1 MSRCIIAVLAGVS
14 LIDQLA
20 ASATA
25 DQDSDEMDRLA
36 IAAEVDRLQQLEQH
50 QPQQGRANFSDLSM
64 DMKDFIADQVMPEL
78 AALKKALDAG
88 ERPSSADPGKD
99 QDSAPPD
106 FLDDDFVE
114 VREQEH
120 VSTGNHILL
129 VLVLLMTC
137 MLASHL
143 VDKLIQHEPRA
154 ARYMRYLNSSTI
166 SVLVGWLFGVGMG
179 FSSSATIRST
189 RKFSSELLYY
199 MLLPPIIM
207 EAGYSL
213 RKRRFFSHIVEI
225 SAFAVLGTLVSAGTI
240 AWILLKLMNVGFVN
254 VLHGTTGMEL
264 IMFGSLISAVDPVST
279 LSVLSTS
286 CNDDLLV
293 SLIFGESVFNDA
305 VVIVLTKQISIFLSA
320 AAQTDA
326 AAVAASESQSKQF
339 NVNRHSGDDSNDG
352 ATGHD
357 HLRAHH
363 DAKTQKHGTEVEFGD
378 LAPPAELKI
387 SEHIL
392 VNFVCVVIGS
402 VLHGVLSA
410 LMFTKG
416 VAMLGRSLSNLAQ
429 VLLVIL
435 HGLVIYI
442 LAEAFSLSGLMV
454 CRPALCVVCITHAR

>member
-1 MSRCIIAVLAGVS
+1 MLRYIVAALAGVS
-14 LIDQLA
+14 LIGQLA
-20 ASATA
+20 AAGTP

-36 IAAEVDRLQQLEQH
+36 IAAEVDRLQQLEQ
-50 QPQQGRANFSDLSM
+50 QQQQQQGHANFSDLSV
-64 DMKDFIADQVMPEL
+64 DMKDLIADQVMPEL

-88 ERPSSADPGKD
+88 ERPSAASAASATELGE
-99 QDSAPPD
+99 DSAPPD

-143 VDKLIQHEPRA
+143 VEKLIQHEPRA

-254 VLHGTTGMEL
+254 VLHGATGMEL

-326 AAVAASESQSKQF
+326 AAAAASESRSKQF
-339 NVNRHSGDDSNDG
+339 NMNRHSGDDFNDG
-352 ATGHD
+352 DTECVAGWF
-357 HLRAHH
+357 LRA
-363 DAKTQKHGTEVEFGD
+363 
-378 LAPPAELKI
+378 
-387 SEHIL
+387 
-392 VNFVCVVIGS
+392 
-402 VLHGVLSA
+402 VLCC
-410 LMFTKG
+410 F
-416 VAMLGRSLSNLAQ
+416 
-429 VLLVIL
+429 
-435 HGLVIYI
+435 
-442 LAEAFSLSGLMV
+442 
-454 CRPALCVVCITHAR
+454 